1 MPGSETLQVQAAGSS
16 EWLQAAAGCSRRQPE
31 LTLATTQALTG
42 ANGQKA
48 EAEFPFCPRSFD
60 RAVMVA
66 QPEWYN
72 LRLVTRET
80 WVRTLPWASRWSRDH
95 PVDISSTPTLPHAN
109 LRYQEALDWRKWT
122 KGGRRIPLLS
132 AQF

>member
-1 MPGSETLQVQAAGSS
+1 MLPDANLRHQE
-16 EWLQAAAGCSRRQPE
+16 
-31 LTLATTQALTG
+31 ALDC
-42 ANGQKA
+42 AQGQKA

-66 QPEWYN
+66 QWYD
-72 LRLVTRET
+72 LRLVTREIR
-80 WVRTLPWASRWSRDH
+80 VRTLPWASRRSRDH

-122 KGGRRIPLLS
+122 KGGSRIPLLS